1 MRTFLFNIFKM
12 KKLKLVCV
20 AIAMACAAP
29 TFAGGLLT
37 NTNQNVAFNRMMSR
51 EASIGI
57 DGVYYNPAGVVFMGE
72 GHHLSLNWQ
81 LAYQTR
87 NIENGYALFTNN
99 VNNPTTPR
107 YIQGKA
113 FAPVIPSLQYA
124 YNKGKWSF
132 QANFALT
139 GGGGKCTFENGLGS
153 FEKIVAETAIGAC
166 QLAGGVDQVAAAV
179 GQKMGIAALQRPLFS
194 SDQMFGTK
202 GSYSYES
209 YMHGRQYY
217 YGLSIGA
224 AYKVSNN
231 FSAFAGLRTVY
242 ASCNYYGYVE
252 NIKVGNVPLYQV
264 LDPSRAEAG
273 NIELSCDQSGL
284 GFTPIIGID
293 FKTGKWNFSAKYEF
307 KTRMRLKNK
316 SVNQIPSIG
325 NLGDNLK
332 NVYTKQLGLPD
343 QVADAI
349 IGNPAISG
357 KFDENGNLVQGGAM
371 QQLKQQFDTK
381 IEGAIGEYEDGKK
394 IAGDIPAYLTLGA
407 GYRPVDALR
416 INVGFHWFDD
426 THATSYNN
434 RNKKLDR
441 GTLEY
446 NAGLEYDLNKKFTV
460 STGWQCTSYGLPKE
474 DAETSASARYMDDK
488 SFVTS
493 SNSVAVGG
501 VYHINKKMDLNV
513 AYFHTFYSHKKTTE
527 SVQLSANKSI
537 EYTSDYTRNNN
548 VFAVGLDINF

>member
-1 MRTFLFNIFKM
+1 M
-12 KKLKLVCV
+12 KNQKLVSF
-20 AIAMACAAP
+20 AIAMACATP
-29 TFAGGLLT
+29 SFAGGLLT

-57 DGVYYNPAGVVFMGE
+57 DGVYYNPAGVVFMGD

-87 NIENGYALFTNN
+87 SIENGYALFTNN
-99 VNNPTTPR
+99 VNNSTTPR
-107 YIQGKA
+107 YIKGKA

-139 GGGGKCTFENGLGS
+139 GGGGKCTFDDGLGS
-153 FEKIVAETAIGAC
+153 FEKIVAETAIAAC
-166 QLAGGVDQVAAAV
+166 GLARTVDGTLGNAI
-179 GQKMGIAALQRPLFS
+179 GQPNLEMFS
-194 SDQMFGTK
+194 SEKAFGK
-202 GSYSYES
+202 DGKYSYDS

-231 FSAFAGLRTVY
+231 FSAFAGIRTVY

-252 NIKVGNVPLYQV
+252 NIKVGSMPLYQV
-264 LDPSRAEAG
+264 LDPTKPEAG
-273 NIELSCDQSGL
+273 NIELSCDQQGL
-284 GFTPIIGID
+284 GFTPIIGVD
-293 FKTGKWNFSAKYEF
+293 FKTGRWNFSAKYEF

-316 SVNQIPSIG
+316 SVNLAPSIG
-325 NLGDNLK
+325 GLADNLSK
-332 NVYTKQLGLPD
+332 SMISTLTGQFTQAGLSQEQA
-343 QVADAI
+343 QVKAGEI
-349 IGNPAISG
+349 T
-357 KFDENGNLVQGGAM
+357 QGVLSNQTVVATM
-371 QQLKQQFDTK
+371 QGLKTQFDTK
-381 IEGAIGEYEDGKK
+381 LEEAIGEYEDGKK

-407 GYRPVDALR
+407 GFRPVDAVR

-426 THATSYNN
+426 LNATSYKK
-434 RNKKLDR
+434 RNKKLDH

-446 NAGLEYDLNKKFTV
+446 NAGVEVDVNKKITL
-460 STGWQCTSYGLPKE
+460 STGWQSTNYGLPKE
-474 DAETSASARYMDDK
+474 EKDTEDSKRYMDDK

-501 VYHINKKMDLNV
+501 VYHLNKKMDLNV
-513 AYFHTFYSHKKTTE
+513 AYFHTFYSHKKTEQNVSLGTNDIVY
-527 SVQLSANKSI
+527 S
-537 EYTSDYTRNNN
+537 SDYTRNNN